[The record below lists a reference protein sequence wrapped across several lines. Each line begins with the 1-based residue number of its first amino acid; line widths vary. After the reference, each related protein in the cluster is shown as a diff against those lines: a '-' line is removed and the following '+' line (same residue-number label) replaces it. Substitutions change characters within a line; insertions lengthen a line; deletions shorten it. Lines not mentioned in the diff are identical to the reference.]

1 MINNTESF
9 IDVQS
14 GLENPFVGL
23 MEHKPAKLISL
34 TIAFLSIPLNVALL
48 YAIIWYE
55 RYGTDNRRTI
65 MNKLVASQCWNLI
78 FFTLFCQPLEY
89 VSYFTGSL
97 PQSLCFLNVILKNS
111 TKTQILLFFDSTM
124 IVQYLL
130 IFWIKNPAAVN
141 DEFWSIFITIW
152 IVGLSQLFNF
162 SKFYIGHRQPLNF
175 YVCSGFLPSG
185 NWSLPSHFGAH
196 FEVLTILTVLFVKLK
211 IHFYKTKA
219 IERKM
224 TKRSIFLKNFTLE
237 AMNKSSLTTFTI
249 NLAGLLMFSSFVFL
263 GMRLNKHHPLEMNE
277 YPYYLFYYALHIVMP
292 NLVCLIFCSL
302 FFIKNSTLRKC
313 VFMELRNY
321 ISLIE
326 RPIFRVKV

>member
-175 YVCSGFLPSG
+175 YVCSDQKKLP
-185 NWSLPSHFGAH
+185 N
-196 FEVLTILTVLFVKLK
+196 V
-211 IHFYKTKA
+211 YKSCP
-219 IERKM
+219 KM
-224 TKRSIFLKNFTLE
+224 
-237 AMNKSSLTTFTI
+237 
-249 NLAGLLMFSSFVFL
+249 
-263 GMRLNKHHPLEMNE
+263 
-277 YPYYLFYYALHIVMP
+277 
-292 NLVCLIFCSL
+292 
-302 FFIKNSTLRKC
+302 
-313 VFMELRNY
+313 
-321 ISLIE
+321 ISVE
-326 RPIFRVKV
+326 K

>member
-65 MNKLVASQCWNLI
+65 MNKLVASQCLNLI

-162 SKFYIGHRQPLNF
+162 SKFYIGHRQP
-175 YVCSGFLPSG
+175 
-185 NWSLPSHFGAH
+185 
-196 FEVLTILTVLFVKLK
+196 
-211 IHFYKTKA
+211 
-219 IERKM
+219 
-224 TKRSIFLKNFTLE
+224 
-237 AMNKSSLTTFTI
+237 
-249 NLAGLLMFSSFVFL
+249 
-263 GMRLNKHHPLEMNE
+263 
-277 YPYYLFYYALHIVMP
+277 
-292 NLVCLIFCSL
+292 
-302 FFIKNSTLRKC
+302 
-313 VFMELRNY
+313 
-321 ISLIE
+321 
-326 RPIFRVKV
+326 